1 MAAYGQSTN
10 EPPREVGYIIAYEDG
25 RLDRFGRFP
34 LLDKDQPAEPE
45 QLSILKKIVELE
57 PSTREASYIFSSIRL
72 LRVNDLNPRTIEY
85 KKDDIKTLLRML
97 SRPGIIKPLTD
108 E

>member
-1 MAAYGQSTN
+1 MVGNGQSAI
-10 EPPREVGYIIAYEDG
+10 EQPREVGYIIAYEDG
-25 RLDRFGRFP
+25 RLDRFGQFP
-34 LLDKDQPAEPE
+34 LPDKDQPAELE

-72 LRVNDLNPRTIEY
+72 QKVSDLNPRTIEY

-97 SRPGIIKPLTD
+97 SRPGIIKS
-108 E
+108 